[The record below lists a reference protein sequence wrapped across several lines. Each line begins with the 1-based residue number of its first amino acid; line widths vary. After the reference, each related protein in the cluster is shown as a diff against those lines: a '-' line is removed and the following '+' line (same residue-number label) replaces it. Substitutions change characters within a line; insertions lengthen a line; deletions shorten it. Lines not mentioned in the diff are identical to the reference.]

1 MPTIRQQIIA
11 LLGDTEMSAREL
23 SQALGVQE
31 KEIYR
36 HLAHVVRSTA
46 AQGKTLRIR
55 PSQCLKCG
63 YVFKDRSR
71 FTPPGRC
78 PGCKG
83 TYLQKPSFRIS

>member
-11 LLGDTEMSAREL
+11 ILGETEMSAREL

-31 KEIYR
+31 KEIYP
-36 HLAHVVRSTA
+36 HLSHVIRSTS
-46 AQGKTLRIR
+46 AQGKTLHIR

-63 YVFKDRSR
+63 YVFKDRIR

-78 PGCKG
+78 PKCKG
-83 TYLQKPSFRIS
+83 TYLQKPSFRIR